1 MNLSFGVVNR
11 SSSSSRIELFLRW
24 SNKNT
29 WNTVRQD
36 CKKVSKWLRESS
48 DPASENLPPKICI
61 PNNEKINMK
70 RNRIISKEFID
81 EMEFTRDFTKL
92 PIEDQYLQHMC
103 LGHLPLLIYRSI
115 CLVVV
120 NKFTYTRSA
129 KSAFFS
135 FFWRHSFF
143 YLFEWQLFANDTQFL
158 CKFWSLRRSSWVWRH
173 DEPFEQCKNLI
184 ASQIIPNDFKRQ
196 KNALA

>member
-11 SSSSSRIELFLRW
+11 SSSSSSRIELFLRW

-120 NKFTYTRSA
+120 NKFTYSRTLDLP
-129 KSAFFS
+129 KVPFFLS
-135 FFWRHSFF
+135 FDVTLFF
-143 YLFEWQLFANDTQFL
+143 TYSNGNCLLM
-158 CKFWSLRRSSWVWRH
+158 LRIFCVNFGHCVDRREFDVTMSHLSNVKMWLHHR
-173 DEPFEQCKNLI
+173 
-184 ASQIIPNDFKRQ
+184 
-196 KNALA
+196 